1 MDMTVVGGILV
12 VCMLLMLTSGIWVAL
27 TLTGLAIIGLTLIE
41 NSSIG
46 LLLGTSSWSAT
57 TGWSL
62 TALPLFIWMG
72 EILFRTRLSRDL
84 FEGLAPVLSR
94 LPGKLLH
101 VNILSCGIFAAVSGS
116 SAATAATIG
125 RMTLPELSKRGY
137 ADSMSI
143 GTLAGSGTLGLLI
156 PPSII
161 LIIYGVAA
169 EVSIARLF
177 LAGALPGLVLI
188 LLFMTYTIGWSIV
201 NGKLHGAMD
210 DISYTFKEKILAL
223 KKLLPIVIL
232 IGGVLG
238 SIYQGVATPT
248 EAAAFGVFGALLLS
262 RILGGFTIQSFID
275 SVTGAVK
282 NSCMLGL
289 ILVGAHFLTLA
300 MGFIGIPNAL
310 AEWIASL
317 GLSPVQLIICLTFFF
332 IAMGCFLDGISV
344 IVLTTSVVLPM
355 VTQAGIDTIW
365 FGIFLVLVVEM
376 SQITPPV
383 GFNLFVIQ
391 SLTGKNIIY
400 IARAALPFFFM
411 IAIAIVLITMYP
423 SIALYLPTLM
433 NS

>member
-1 MDMTVVGGILV
+1 
-12 VCMLLMLTSGIWVAL
+12 
-27 TLTGLAIIGLTLIE
+27 
-41 NSSIG
+41 
-46 LLLGTSSWSAT
+46 
-57 TGWSL
+57 
-62 TALPLFIWMG
+62 
-72 EILFRTRLSRDL
+72 
-84 FEGLAPVLSR
+84 
-94 LPGKLLH
+94 
-101 VNILSCGIFAAVSGS
+101 
-116 SAATAATIG
+116 
-125 RMTLPELSKRGY
+125 MTLPELSKRGY
-137 ADSMSI
+137 DDSMAI

-177 LAGALPGLVLI
+177 LAGALPGLILI
-188 LLFMTYTIGWSIV
+188 LLFMGYTITWSIV
-201 NGKLHGAMD
+201 KGKTGAAVD
-210 DISYTFKEKILAL
+210 DITYSITEKLLAL
-223 KKLLPIVIL
+223 KKLIPILFL

-238 SIYQGVATPT
+238 SIYQGIATPT
-248 EAAAFGVFGALLLS
+248 EAAAFGVLGALTLSMLLGS
-262 RILGGFTIQSFID
+262 FTISSFTN

-310 AEWIASL
+310 AEWIGSL
-317 GLSPVQLIICLTFFF
+317 GLSPIQLIMCLTVFFV
-332 IAMGCFLDGISV
+332 ALGCFLDGISV

-355 VTQAGIDTIW
+355 VTQAGIDAIW

-400 IARAALPFFFM
+400 VAKAALPFFFM
-411 IAIAIVLITMYP
+411 IALAIVLITAYP
-423 SIALYLPTLM
+423 AIALYLPTLM
-433 NS
+433 TS

>member
-1 MDMTVVGGILV
+1 MDMGLIGGILV
-12 VCMLLMLTSGIWVAL
+12 LCMLLMLTSGIWVAL
-27 TLTGLAIIGLTLIE
+27 TLTGLAIIGLQLVD

-46 LLLGTSSWSAT
+46 LLLGTSSWSAMT
-57 TGWSL
+57 SWSL

-72 EILFRTRLSRDL
+72 EILFRTRLSQDL
-84 FEGLAPVLSR
+84 FEGLTPILSKI
-94 LPGKLLH
+94 PGKLLH

-137 ADSMSI
+137 DDSMSI

-161 LIIYGVAA
+161 LIVYGVSA

-188 LLFMTYTIGWSIV
+188 VLFMAYTVIWSMV
-201 NGKLHGAMD
+201 KDRARTVVD
-210 DISYTFKEKILAL
+210 DQTYTFKEKILAL
-223 KKLLPIVIL
+223 KKLVPIVIL
-232 IGGVLG
+232 ITGVLG

-248 EAAAFGVFGALLLS
+248 EAAAFGVTGALVLSMLLGS
-262 RILGGFTIQSFID
+262 FTVSSLLESIA
-275 SVTGAVK
+275 GAVR

-289 ILVGAHFLTLA
+289 ILIGAHFLTLA
-300 MGFIGIPNAL
+300 MGFIGIPNEL

-317 GLSPVQLIICLTFFF
+317 GLSPIELILYLTVFF
-332 IAMGCFLDGISV
+332 IILGCFLDGISV

-355 VTQAGIDTIW
+355 VTQANIDLIW
-365 FGIFLVLVVEM
+365 FGIFLVLVVE
-376 SQITPPV
+376 ITPPV

-391 SLTGKNIIY
+391 SLTGKNIFSV
-400 IARAALPFFFM
+400 AKAALPFFFM
-411 IAIAIVLITMYP
+411 IAIAIVLITAYP
-423 SIALYLPTLM
+423 SIVLYLPTLM
-433 NS
+433 SS